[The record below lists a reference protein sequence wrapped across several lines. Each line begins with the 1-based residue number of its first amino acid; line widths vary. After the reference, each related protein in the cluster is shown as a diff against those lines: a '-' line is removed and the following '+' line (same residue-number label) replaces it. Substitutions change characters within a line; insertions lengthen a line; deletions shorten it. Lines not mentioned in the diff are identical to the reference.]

1 METIR
6 KVNVSKH
13 SNSRPNSLAY
23 KLSLPSWVVE
33 VLELTLEDREVRL
46 SVKDGKIIIEKVGK

>member
-1 METIR
+1 METVR

-33 VLELTLEDREVRL
+33 TLELTLDDREVKVTL
-46 SVKDGKIIIEKVGK
+46 VDGKIIIEKVR